1 MVLVE
6 NLLKIL
12 KRNNIDFYTG
22 VPDSILKNFSSKING
37 FSKNKHVIATSE
49 GAAVS
54 IGIGYYLSKKKLPC
68 IYLQNSGL
76 GNAINPLIS
85 IASKEVYSIPLFLLI
100 GWRGSPN
107 KPDEP
112 QHKAKGK
119 ITKALLKLL
128 KIKFCILKQE
138 KDLIKLKK
146 LIKDANKNKSIVACL
161 IEKETLRTNLK
172 KITKK
177 FSSRLIYRYDFL
189 REFLRNVPAKCK
201 IISTTGYTSRELLQL
216 REEDK
221 KNNGKDFYMVGGM
234 GHSTSVASGYALNSN
249 KEVFCLD
256 GDGSVLM
263 HLGSMRTI
271 GYLKNKNY
279 KHVIIITFT

>member
-1 MVLVE
+1 M
-6 NLLKIL
+6 
-12 KRNNIDFYTG
+12 
-22 VPDSILKNFSSKING
+22 
-37 FSKNKHVIATSE
+37 
-49 GAAVS
+49 
-54 IGIGYYLSKKKLPC
+54 
-68 IYLQNSGL
+68 
-76 GNAINPLIS
+76 
-85 IASKEVYSIPLFLLI
+85 YSIPLFLLI

-279 KHVIIITFT
+279 KHVILNNNSHESVGGQPTNADGINFQKLILSIGYRNYFKIDTKNNFKIIIKKFIRSKGPSLLEVKIANGSLKTL